1 MPRGR
6 TEQRGQKTAAVK
18 ELLMGDPKMA
28 VSEIQSTLA
37 ERGTPVHANLIY
49 QIRRKMRTEQR
60 RQKRLGAAP
69 AGRNSGTANAATLVR
84 SLKDLA
90 AKAGGMEHLK
100 ELVEALA
107 E

>member
-6 TEQRGQKTAAVK
+6 TEPRGQKTAAVK
-18 ELLMGDPKMA
+18 ELLMGNAKMA

-37 ERGTPVHANLIY
+37 GRGIQVHANLVY

-60 RQKRLGAAP
+60 RQKRLGVH

-90 AKAGGMEHLK
+90 AKVGGMEHLK
-100 ELVEALA
+100 ELVEALT